1 MKSLINATTI
11 SRVQNLLENEM
22 NTACVIY
29 KGGTHTSDG
38 MGGYSVGTA
47 VTVESNNCFI
57 GELGHST
64 AEREIAAQNTEAVLK
79 TIRLPHD
86 SLVAKNHY
94 IVADS
99 LTYQVLGFADSDI
112 NVYKKAIVRLN
123 R

>member
-1 MKSLINATTI
+1 MKSLINQTTI
-11 SRVQNLLENEM
+11 KRIQNLLENEM
-22 NTACVIY
+22 DTACVIY
-29 KGGTHTSDG
+29 KGGTHSSDG

-47 VTVESNNCFI
+47 VTVETTICFI

-79 TIRLPHD
+79 TIRLPHS

-94 IVADS
+94 IVADT
-99 LTYQVLGFADSDI
+99 LTYHVLGFADSDI
-112 NVYKKAIVRLN
+112 DVYKKVIVRLN